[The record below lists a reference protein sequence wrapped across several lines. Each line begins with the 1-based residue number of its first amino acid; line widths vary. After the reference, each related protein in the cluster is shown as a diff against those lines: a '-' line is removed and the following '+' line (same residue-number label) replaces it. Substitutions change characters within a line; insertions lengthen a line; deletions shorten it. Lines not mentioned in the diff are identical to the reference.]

1 MRSLVDEE
9 CAIYLVLNYN
19 IIIINYSS
27 DDDNNNNQY
36 QPGADIFLCWIFL
49 AIAFTALTKREV
61 QVESSIMLTS
71 WNCSFVLM
79 DLSAWSWYS

>member
-1 MRSLVDEE
+1 MFICIIIIMRSLVDEE

-36 QPGADIFLCWIFL
+36 QPGADIFLC
-49 AIAFTALTKREV
+49 
-61 QVESSIMLTS
+61 
-71 WNCSFVLM
+71 
-79 DLSAWSWYS
+79 